1 MNLRWRPRVWS
12 QGSADS
18 GDLLSYPSLPE
29 LESFYS
35 ELQEEFPGFVA
46 LEKVGHSVQGRPVW
60 LLTITDRDT
69 SDEDKQRVLM
79 VGQEHGQERSASLVL
94 LEVAHWL
101 VTPEAADI
109 RRRQSVGL
117 MPVVNP
123 DSWEDLRFNNV
134 NDVNLYADYSL
145 DGEPTQPESQAVA
158 AVLARMQPELF
169 CSLHGTEFG
178 WKYRMGE
185 SNGFSWTT
193 SQFDRAHS
201 RLFIE
206 EINRAAESAGYPQ
219 DRGEEEAERI
229 LPWLPDNVHH
239 SYYSGQRITSCVHA
253 YHRYHTLANTMEV
266 HHPLSGLI
274 RCRRMLELGNEPW
287 RTEAVAGYPVRTMFQ
302 QDETFVAAYGR
313 TAAERRASRVEL
325 WAHTDQYVVAR
336 GVNEPVGMALSAFSL
351 DPDDF
356 DRWRSLEIDRFL
368 QQYGEEHSV
377 DLSEIRARCQRYP
390 RFLSLR
396 CDQIRPTGELQAR
409 PLLRAAS
416 QGLALRLRL
425 PNRSAVQRVWL
436 DGRPIAPSP
445 RDGYESWQTANG
457 FTILQVNIPPRAES
471 SQFQRHLIAAA
482 YGAPRTDQG
491 NLAATETNEL

>member
-1 MNLRWRPRVWS
+1 MNANWSPRVWS

-29 LESFYS
+29 LDSFCG
-35 ELQEEFPGFVA
+35 ELQTGFPGTVA
-46 LEKVGHSVQGRPVW
+46 LEKAGHSVQGRPIW
-60 LLTITDRDT
+60 LLTVTDQDT

-79 VGQEHGQERSASLVL
+79 VGQEHGQERSASLAL
-94 LEVAHWL
+94 LELARWL
-101 VTPEAADI
+101 VTPEAAEI
-109 RRRQSVGL
+109 RRKQSVGL

-134 NDVNLYADYSL
+134 NDVNLYADYFL

-158 AVLARMQPELF
+158 DVLARMQPELF

-206 EINRAAESAGYPQ
+206 EINRAAESAGFPQ

-229 LPWLPDNVHH
+229 LPWLPGNVHH

-274 RCRRMLELGNEPW
+274 RCMKMLELGNQPW
-287 RTEAVAGYPVRTMFQ
+287 RTESVAGYPVRTMFQ
-302 QDETFVAAYGR
+302 QDETFVAAYGQ
-313 TAAERRASRVEL
+313 TAAERRASRVQL
-325 WAHTDQYVVAR
+325 WAHTNQFVVAR

-351 DPDDF
+351 DPEDY
-356 DRWRSLEIDRFL
+356 DRWRSLEIDSFL
-368 QQYGEEHSV
+368 QQKEDELAS
-377 DLSEIRARCQRYP
+377 DLTEIRALCRRHS
-390 RFLSLR
+390 RFQSLR
-396 CDQIRPTGELQAR
+396 CDQIKPVANAQAR
-409 PLLRAAS
+409 PLLRVAS

-425 PNRSAVQRVWL
+425 PNRSTVQRVWL
-436 DGRPIAPSP
+436 DGRPIAPSVV
-445 RDGYESWQTANG
+445 DGYESWHTANG
-457 FTILQVNIPPRAES
+457 FTILQINIPPRSES
-471 SQFQRHLIAAA
+471 NQFQRHLIAAK
-482 YGAPRTDQG
+482 YEAPRTDHG
-491 NLAATETNEL
+491 NLAATATDEV

>member
-1 MNLRWRPRVWS
+1 MWS
-12 QGSADS
+12 QGSVDG

-29 LESFYS
+29 LESFYRK
-35 ELQEEFPGFVA
+35 LQDEFPGYVA
-46 LEKVGHSVQGRPVW
+46 LERTGQSVQGQPIR

-69 SDEDKQRVLM
+69 GDEDKQRVLM
-79 VGQEHGQERSASLVL
+79 IGQEHGQERSASLAL
-94 LEVAHWL
+94 LELARWL
-101 VTPEAADI
+101 VTPAASEI
-109 RRRQSVGL
+109 RRRQRIGL

-134 NDVNLYADYSL
+134 NDVNLYADYYL

-158 AVLARMQPELF
+158 EVLSRMQPELF

-206 EINRAAESAGYPQ
+206 EVNRAAESAGFPQ

-229 LPWLPDNVHH
+229 LPWLPGNIHH

-274 RCRRMLELGNEPW
+274 RCKRMLELGNRPW
-287 RTEAVAGYPVRTMFQ
+287 RTESVAGYPVRTMFQ
-302 QDETFVAAYGR
+302 QDETFVAAYGQ
-313 TAAERRASRVEL
+313 TAAERRASRVQL
-325 WAHTDQYVVAR
+325 WAHTNQFVVAR

-351 DPDDF
+351 DPEDY
-356 DRWRSLEIDRFL
+356 DRWRSLKIDTFL
-368 QQYGEEHSV
+368 QQKENELEL
-377 DLSEIRARCQRYP
+377 DLTEIRALRRRHS
-390 RFLSLR
+390 RFQSLR
-396 CDQIRPTGELQAR
+396 CDQIKPTASAKEG
-409 PLLRAAS
+409 PLLRTAS

-425 PNRSAVQRVWL
+425 PNRSTIRSVWL
-436 DGRPIAPSP
+436 DGRPNTLSSS
-445 RDGYESWQTANG
+445 DGYESWHTPNG
-457 FTILQVNIPPRAES
+457 FTMLQVNIPPQAES
-471 SQFQRHLIAAA
+471 DQFQRHLVAAA
-482 YGAPRTDQG
+482 YDAPRSDQG
-491 NLAATETNEL
+491 NLAPTGTTEL

>member
-1 MNLRWRPRVWS
+1 MNANWSPRVWS

-29 LESFYS
+29 LESFYR
-35 ELQEEFPGFVA
+35 ELLDEFSGFVA
-46 LEKVGHSVQGRPVW
+46 LEKAGASVQGQPIW

-79 VGQEHGQERSASLVL
+79 VGQEHGQERSASLAL
-94 LEVAHWL
+94 LELARWL
-101 VTPEAADI
+101 VTPAAAEI

-158 AVLARMQPELF
+158 DVLDRMMPELF

-178 WKYRMGE
+178 WRYRMGE

-229 LPWLPDNVHH
+229 LPWLPGNVHH

-253 YHRYHTLANTMEV
+253 YHRYHTLANTLEV

-274 RCRRMLELGNEPW
+274 RCVRMLELGNQTW

-313 TAAERRASRVEL
+313 SAAERRASRVEL
-325 WAHTDQYVVAR
+325 WAHTNQFVIAR

-351 DPDDF
+351 DPEDYG
-356 DRWRSLEIDRFL
+356 RWRSLEIDSFL
-368 QQYGEEHSV
+368 QQKEDELET
-377 DLSEIRARCQRYP
+377 DLTEIRALRRRHS
-390 RFLSLR
+390 RFQSLR
-396 CDQIRPTGELQAR
+396 CDQIEPTASAKGGR
-409 PLLRAAS
+409 LLRTAS

-425 PNRSAVQRVWL
+425 PNRSTVGRVWL
-436 DGRPIAPSP
+436 DGRPIAPSIS
-445 RDGYESWQTANG
+445 DGYESWPTANG
-457 FTILQVNIPPRAES
+457 FTVLQINIPPRADCGR
-471 SQFQRHLIAAA
+471 FQRHFVVTT
-482 YGAPRTDQG
+482 YEAPRTDLG
-491 NLAATETNEL
+491 SRG

>member
-1 MNLRWRPRVWS
+1 MWS

-29 LESFYS
+29 LDSFYR
-35 ELQEEFPGFVA
+35 ELQDEFPGYVA
-46 LEKVGHSVQGRPVW
+46 LKKAGQSVRGQPIW
-60 LLTITDRDT
+60 LLTITDQDT

-79 VGQEHGQERSASLVL
+79 VGQEHGQERSASIAL
-94 LEVAHWL
+94 LELARWL
-101 VTPEAADI
+101 VTPAAAEI
-109 RRRQSVGL
+109 RRRQCIGL

-158 AVLARMQPELF
+158 EALARMQPELY

-206 EINRAAESAGYPQ
+206 EINRAAESAGFPQ

-229 LPWLPDNVHH
+229 LPWLPGNIHH

-274 RCRRMLELGNEPW
+274 RCMKMLELGNQPW
-287 RTEAVAGYPVRTMFQ
+287 RTESVAGYPV
-302 QDETFVAAYGR
+302 
-313 TAAERRASRVEL
+313 
-325 WAHTDQYVVAR
+325 AHDV
-336 GVNEPVGMALSAFSL
+336 
-351 DPDDF
+351 
-356 DRWRSLEIDRFL
+356 
-368 QQYGEEHSV
+368 
-377 DLSEIRARCQRYP
+377 
-390 RFLSLR
+390 
-396 CDQIRPTGELQAR
+396 PTG
-409 PLLRAAS
+409 
-416 QGLALRLRL
+416 
-425 PNRSAVQRVWL
+425 
-436 DGRPIAPSP
+436 
-445 RDGYESWQTANG
+445 
-457 FTILQVNIPPRAES
+457 
-471 SQFQRHLIAAA
+471 
-482 YGAPRTDQG
+482 
-491 NLAATETNEL
+491 

>member
-1 MNLRWRPRVWS
+1 MWS
-12 QGSADS
+12 QGSAD
-18 GDLLSYPSLPE
+18 GGELLSYPSLAE
-29 LESFYS
+29 LESFYR
-35 ELQEEFPGFVA
+35 ELLDEFSGLVA
-46 LEKVGHSVQGRPVW
+46 LEKAGESVQGRPIW

-79 VGQEHGQERSASLVL
+79 VGQEHGQERSASLAL
-94 LEVAHWL
+94 LELARWL
-101 VTPEAADI
+101 VTPAAAEI
-109 RRRQSVGL
+109 RCRQCIGL

-158 AVLARMQPELF
+158 DVLDRMMPELF

-185 SNGFSWTT
+185 SSGFSWTT

-274 RCRRMLELGNEPW
+274 RCRRMLELGNQPW
-287 RTEAVAGYPVRTMFQ
+287 RTESVAGYPVRTMFQ
-302 QDETFVAAYGR
+302 QDETFVAAYGQ
-313 TAAERRASRVEL
+313 TAAERRASRVQL
-325 WAHTDQYVVAR
+325 WAHTNQFVTAR
-336 GVNEPVGMALSAFSL
+336 GVNEPVGMALTAFSL

-356 DRWRSLEIDRFL
+356 DGWRSLEIDTFL
-368 QQYGEEHSV
+368 QQYEEEHGT
-377 DLSEIRARCQRYP
+377 DLSELRARCQRYP
-390 RFLSLR
+390 RFQSLR
-396 CDQIRPTGELQAR
+396 CDQIRPEGNPQAG
-409 PLLRAAS
+409 PVLRVAS

-436 DGRPIAPSP
+436 DGRPIARSP
-445 RDGYESWQTANG
+445 RDGYESWQSANG

-491 NLAATETNEL
+491 NLAATETNGL